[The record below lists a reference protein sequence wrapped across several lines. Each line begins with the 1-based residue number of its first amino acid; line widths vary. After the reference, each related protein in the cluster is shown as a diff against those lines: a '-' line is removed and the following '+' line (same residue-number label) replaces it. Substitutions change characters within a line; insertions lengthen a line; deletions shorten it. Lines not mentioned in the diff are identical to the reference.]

1 LIDHLL
7 LANLI
12 RSEKQT
18 TEENQAREFK
28 NLVFAHDV
36 IPKVPGIFW
45 KLYDDKFHDDVD
57 EEELD
62 WVTPQ
67 DEGDVQAMLSAL
79 RQTGWQG

>member
-1 LIDHLL
+1 LAHLIG
-7 LANLI
+7 
-12 RSEKQT
+12 SEQRAA
-18 TEENQAREFK
+18 EDEQAREFK

-36 IPKVPGIFW
+36 IPKVPGLFW

-62 WVTPQ
+62 WITPE
-67 DEGDVQAMLSAL
+67 DECDVQAMLSAL